1 MAAKKL
7 KVFKTTIGFHDAYVA
22 APSQKAAL
30 AAWGSDHNLFATGA
44 AEQISDAA
52 LTAEPLAKPGEVIKK
67 VRGSVGDHLAALTK
81 TDRPRRS
88 TKAPLPPRCRARA
101 AQDSIGPKR
110 RWHRQ
115 RPLVTTPWSS
125 LRARKRTS
133 RGAAGISNARMS
145 ETPNSLPAY
154 ATTNAAN
161 MKKRWRD
168 GARDERP
175 IGATATA
182 NRQAATGGKR
192 PGDIMGIPDIW
203 GVTGAL

>member
-81 TDRPRRS
+81 TDRPRGS
-88 TKAPLPPRCRARA
+88 TKPAPAPPPALPRPSRAELDRA
-101 AQDSIGPKR
+101 EEALEQAKATRDEAMEQLAREEADLARRRRDLERKHEREAERLARIRDDKR
-110 RWHRQ
+110 
-115 RPLVTTPWSS
+115 
-125 LRARKRTS
+125 
-133 RGAAGISNARMS
+133 S
-145 ETPNSLPAY
+145 EYEKAM
-154 ATTNAAN
+154 A
-161 MKKRWRD
+161 RWRK
-168 GARDERP
+168 G
-175 IGATATA
+175 
-182 NRQAATGGKR
+182 
-192 PGDIMGIPDIW
+192 
-203 GVTGAL
+203 